1 MNGVKKTDKGLIV
14 GFWEEPK
21 STSSS
26 VVVEATERKDE
37 EIHEVVKRKPGRPK
51 KNL

>member
-21 STSSS
+21 KIPDQ
-26 VVVEATERKDE
+26 VVVETIE
-37 EIHEVVKRKPGRPK
+37 EKEENHEAVKRKPGRPK